1 MCTCAFMNVCNMIN
15 VLILLIKFAKLILY
29 NIDYEQSD
37 TVDIYDILKEIIQ
50 LINTEEMTYV
60 INDKDITVGKIILY
74 IRHYWWVSNND
85 KLIH

>member
-1 MCTCAFMNVCNMIN
+1 MIN

-50 LINTEEMTYV
+50 LINTEEMTYG
-60 INDKDITVGKIILY
+60 INDKYITVGKIILY
-74 IRHYWWVSNND
+74 IRHY
-85 KLIH
+85 